1 MTPSPHDPTGLG
13 GRLLGAAVTP
23 RAAHFEGRDALA
35 LLAGFALVV
44 LVFLGVDAL
53 GAGLTADGGGH
64 TSTGRTLV
72 RILAAPAMF
81 GAVYLRRR
89 WWPSPP
95 RAPRAGRLG
104 SAASMLGL
112 LCVAAAALC
121 AVMLLA
127 NLSAEA
133 SVVSPPSDTMLRR
146 RLGMLAAVLVFGG
159 SGYALIEARF
169 RPGAAQ
175 LP

>member
-44 LVFLGVDAL
+44 MVFLGMDAL
-53 GAGLTADGGGH
+53 GAGGRADGGGL
-64 TSTGRTLV
+64 TSTGRTVV
-72 RILAAPAMF
+72 RVVAAPAMF

-95 RAPRAGRLG
+95 RALRAGRLG
-104 SAASMLGL
+104 SAASILGL
-112 LCVAAAALC
+112 LSVAAAAFC
-121 AVMLLA
+121 AVLLLA

-133 SVVSPPSDTMLRR
+133 SVVSPPSDATLHS
-146 RLGMLAAVLVFGG
+146 RLGLLAATLIFGG
-159 SGYALIEARF
+159 GGVALIESRF